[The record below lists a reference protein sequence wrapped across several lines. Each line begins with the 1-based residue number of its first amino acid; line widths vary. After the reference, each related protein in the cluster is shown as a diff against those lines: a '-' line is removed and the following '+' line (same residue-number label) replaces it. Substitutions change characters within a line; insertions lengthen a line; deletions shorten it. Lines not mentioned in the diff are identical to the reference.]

1 MPDDLLG
8 PNGELIT
15 ADSLRA
21 QQARDAQRDVDAR
34 MAAYF
39 STSSEHAA
47 FDIDAVREL
56 YRNAR

>member
-1 MPDDLLG
+1 MDDLIG
-8 PNGELIT
+8 PGGQVIS

-21 QQARDAQRDVDAR
+21 QQAREAQRDIDAR

-47 FDIDAVREL
+47 FDIDSVREL
-56 YRNAR
+56 YRGAR

>member
-8 PNGELIT
+8 ANGERIT

-21 QQARDAQRDVDAR
+21 QQARDTQRDVDAR

-39 STSSEHAA
+39 STSSELAA
-47 FDIDAVREL
+47 YDIDAVREL
-56 YRNAR
+56 YRAPR